1 MSVVQRSLRAGCV
14 SDESQTMSQE
24 NFVESTDH
32 IFIVG
37 LGRTGST
44 LTRQILNN
52 SDCIGIGG
60 ESHYLCDL
68 PRLGFQTQRSVRQR
82 LKKIGDLS
90 SDEGARQV
98 VDYLF
103 TVRDRHLNFWNFTAK
118 EVDRD
123 AFLHQLLAIRADER
137 ERGLFELAMQVHAG
151 DRPVCGDKTPA
162 HIFFIPQLIQWFP
175 NAKII
180 HTFRDP
186 RAVYSSRKKKA
197 EDKAGQSA
205 QSGLRRLG
213 VIFELASSL
222 HVIVNWRRVERSH
235 RKYEAQFPGRY
246 ILMKYEDLVRQ
257 PEATLTRLCSF
268 LNIPLSQSML
278 SQTVVNSSFL
288 PDGGVGFDAGSITR
302 WRKHMDPLVQR
313 WFLMWLGPML
323 REYGYEA

>member
-1 MSVVQRSLRAGCV
+1 
-14 SDESQTMSQE
+14 MSQE
-24 NFVESTDH
+24 NFVQSTDH

-52 SDCIGIGG
+52 SECVGIGG

-68 PRLGFQTQRSVRQR
+68 PRLGFQTQRGVSQR
-82 LKKIGDLS
+82 LKQVGDLS
-90 SDEGARQV
+90 SEEGARQV
-98 VDYLF
+98 VEYLF

-118 EVDRD
+118 EVDRE
-123 AFLHQLLAIRADER
+123 AFLRQLLAISPNAR
-137 ERGLFELAMQVHAG
+137 ERGLFELAMEVHAAG
-151 DRPVCGDKTPA
+151 SPVRGDKTPA
-162 HIFFIPQLIQWFP
+162 HIFFVPQLLQWFP

-197 EDKAGQSA
+197 EDKAGKST
-205 QSGLRRLG
+205 GLRRLG
-213 VIFELASSL
+213 VIFQLASSL
-222 HVIVNWRRVERSH
+222 HVMVNWRRAERCH
-235 RKYEAQFPGRY
+235 QKYEAQFPGRY
-246 ILMKYEDLVRQ
+246 TIMKYEDLVRQ

-268 LNIPLSQSML
+268 LNIPLTQEML

-288 PDGGVGFDAGSITR
+288 PDGGVGFDAESITR
-302 WRKHMDPLVQR
+302 WRKHMDPLLQR
-313 WFLMWLGPML
+313 WFLLWLGPKL

>member
-1 MSVVQRSLRAGCV
+1 MNVAQPSLRTGCV
-14 SDESQTMSQE
+14 SDESQTMTQK
-24 NFVESTDH
+24 NFVGNTDH

-52 SDCIGIGG
+52 SECVGVGG
-60 ESHYLCDL
+60 ESHFLCDL

-82 LKKIGDLS
+82 LKRVGDLS
-90 SDEGARQV
+90 SEEGARQV

-103 TVRDRHLNFWNFTAK
+103 SVRDRHLNFWNFTAK
-118 EVDRD
+118 EVERD

-151 DRPVCGDKTPA
+151 NRSVRGDKTPA
-162 HIFFIPQLIQWFP
+162 HIFFVPQLLEWFP

-186 RAVYSSRKKKA
+186 RAIYSSRKKKA
-197 EDKAGQSA
+197 EDKGEQTARSKM
-205 QSGLRRLG
+205 RRLG

-222 HVIVNWRRVERSH
+222 HVIVNWRRVVRCH
-235 RKYEAQFPGRY
+235 QKYEGQFPGRY
-246 ILMKYEDLVRQ
+246 TMMKYEDLVRQ
-257 PEATLTRLCSF
+257 PEDTLARLCSF
-268 LNIPLSQSML
+268 LNIPLTQSML
-278 SQTVVNSSFL
+278 SQTIVNSSFL
-288 PDGGVGFDAGSITR
+288 PDGGIGFDAGSISR

-313 WFLMWLGPML
+313 WFLLWLGPNL

>member
-1 MSVVQRSLRAGCV
+1 MNLAQPTLRAGCV
-14 SDESQTMSQE
+14 SDESQTLTQE
-24 NFVESTDH
+24 KFIDSLDH

-52 SDCIGIGG
+52 SECIGIGG

-82 LKKIGDLS
+82 LRQVGDLS

-98 VDYLF
+98 VKYLF

-118 EVDRD
+118 EVDQE
-123 AFLHQLLAIRADER
+123 AFLRQLLTIGAAER
-137 ERGLFELAMQVHAG
+137 ERGLFELAMEVHAVSK
-151 DRPVCGDKTPA
+151 PVRGDKTPA
-162 HIFFIPQLIQWFP
+162 HIFFVPQLLQWFP

-180 HTFRDP
+180 HTLRDP
-186 RAVYSSRKKKA
+186 RAIYSSRKKKA

-205 QSGLRRLG
+205 RSGLRRLG

-222 HVIVNWRRVERSH
+222 HVIVNWRRVERCH
-235 RKYEAQFPGRY
+235 KKYEAQFPERY
-246 ILMKYEDLVRQ
+246 TLLKYEDLVRQ
-257 PEATLTRLCSF
+257 PEETLAKLCSF
-268 LNIPLSQSML
+268 LNIPLTQAML

-302 WRKHMDPLVQR
+302 WRKHMDPLLQR
-313 WFLMWLGPML
+313 WFLMWLGAKL